1 VVLKDNKEATQMDDY
16 LETSYEM
23 RKRSSKRKPIPY
35 ILLVQIP
42 AFVIGTIISLAM
54 LPITSVVIV
63 LCYVFNALK
72 NCPTPR
78 EQIRMVQN
86 MYWGG

>member
-1 VVLKDNKEATQMDDY
+1 MDDY
-16 LETSYEM
+16 LETMIEK
-23 RKRSSKRKPIPY
+23 RKRSSKKPISY

-54 LPITSVVIV
+54 LPITTVIIV
-63 LCYVFNALK
+63 LCYIFNAIK
-72 NCPTPR
+72 CCARPK
-78 EQIRMVQN
+78 EQIRMVRN

>member
-1 VVLKDNKEATQMDDY
+1 MDDY
-16 LETSYEM
+16 LETMIEK
-23 RKRSSKRKPIPY
+23 RKRSSKKPISY
-35 ILLVQIP
+35 ILMVRIP
-42 AFVIGTIISLAM
+42 AFAIGTIMSIAM

-72 NCPTPR
+72 NCPSPQ

>member
-1 VVLKDNKEATQMDDY
+1 MDDY
-16 LETSYEM
+16 LKTMIEM
-23 RKRSSKRKPIPY
+23 RARSSKKPTSY

-42 AFVIGTIISLAM
+42 SFVIGTIISLAM
-54 LPITSVVIV
+54 LPITTAIIV
-63 LCYVFNALK
+63 LCYIFNAVK
-72 NCPTPR
+72 CCARPG

>member
-1 VVLKDNKEATQMDDY
+1 MDDY
-16 LETSYEM
+16 LKTMVEM
-23 RKRSSKRKPIPY
+23 RERSSKKPTSY

-42 AFVIGTIISLAM
+42 SFVIGTIMSLAM
-54 LPITSVVIV
+54 LPITTAIIV
-63 LCYVFNALK
+63 LCYIFNAVK
-72 NCPTPR
+72 CCASPG

>member
-1 VVLKDNKEATQMDDY
+1 MDNNY
-16 LETSYEM
+16 SETIIEM
-23 RKRSSKRKPIPY
+23 RERSSRKPTSY

-42 AFVIGTIISLAM
+42 AFVIGLVISIAM
-54 LPITSVVIV
+54 LPITTVIIV
-63 LCYVFNALK
+63 LCYVFNAIK
-72 NCPTPR
+72 CCARPE